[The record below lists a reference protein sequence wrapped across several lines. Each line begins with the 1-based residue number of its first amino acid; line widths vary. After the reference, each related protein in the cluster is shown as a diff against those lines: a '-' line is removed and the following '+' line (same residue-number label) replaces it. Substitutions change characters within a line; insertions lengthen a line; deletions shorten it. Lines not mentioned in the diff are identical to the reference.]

1 MADSEANKGNVNG
14 LEGKTPFLIGV
25 AGGTAS
31 GKVTKPK
38 KLVSFREKAFIV
50 EHSMQ
55 KDNGGARTG
64 SYGSDKETSGVH
76 FAG

>member
-31 GKVTKPK
+31 GKVSENRK
-38 KLVSFREKAFIV
+38 KINNISRESCFCRAQYV
-50 EHSMQ
+50 
-55 KDNGGARTG
+55 
-64 SYGSDKETSGVH
+64 KE
-76 FAG
+76 